1 MLHVGTGRRS
11 TCWSIVPPTPV
22 SSILEVAMSRSLALA
37 ASLVLAAAP
46 APAQSLFELPKGV
59 ETRWYSFENPDG
71 RHGEGGKTQA
81 GRKGAASR
89 TIRPGERAVL
99 ADVPGPGVV
108 RRIWLTVPGRVE
120 TLRGWV
126 VRMYWDGQDW
136 PSVEAPLQDFFGL
149 PFARQAPFESA
160 LFSNPEGRSFN
171 CFVPMPFRQRAL
183 VTITNESPTEAMLFY
198 DVDATRGDAL
208 PEETG
213 YFHARYRRENP
224 TTPKRDFEVLPRV
237 AGRGRYLGANVGIR
251 TTDHR
256 RPLWFGEGELKVY
269 LDDDREWPTLVGTGT
284 EDLVGSAWG
293 LGRFD
298 HLYQGAPLIEEKDGV
313 WGLYRYHVPDPVY
326 FAKAV
331 RVTLQQIAG
340 GSVAQLRSLP
350 RELWPE
356 LVRDHRRFEA
366 ETTAS
371 PTDDTTWENFESPQD
386 VCATAYWYQAL
397 PSPRWPVL
405 EPYAERVKDLGL
417 PPPPER

>member
-1 MLHVGTGRRS
+1 MT
-11 TCWSIVPPTPV
+11 I
-22 SSILEVAMSRSLALA
+22 SLAPVAVL
-37 ASLVLAAAP
+37 LLAAAG
-46 APAQSLFELPKGV
+46 APAQSLFELPRGV

-71 RHGEGGKTQA
+71 RRGAGGRAQE
-81 GRKGAASR
+81 GRKGAANR
-89 TIRPGERAVL
+89 TIAPGERVVL

-126 VRMYWDGQDW
+126 VRMYWDGQEW

-171 CFVPMPFRQRAL
+171 CVVPMPFRRRAL
-183 VTITNESPTEAMLFY
+183 LTITNESPSEATLFY
-198 DVDATRGDAL
+198 DVNVTVGDAL
-208 PEETG
+208 PDETG

-237 AGRGRYLGANVGIR
+237 EGRGRYLGANVGIR

-269 LDDDREWPTLVGTGT
+269 LDDDRERPTLVGTGT

-298 HLYQGAPLIEEKDGV
+298 HLYQGAPLTEEKDGV
-313 WGLYRYHVPDPVY
+313 WGFYRYHVPDPVY
-326 FAKAV
+326 FARAV

-340 GSVAQLRSLP
+340 GSVAQLRALP
-350 RELWPE
+350 KERRPE
-356 LVRDHRRFEA
+356 LVRNHQRFEPPA
-366 ETTAS
+366 A
-371 PTDDTTWENFESPQD
+371 
-386 VCATAYWYQAL
+386 
-397 PSPRWPVL
+397 PSP
-405 EPYAERVKDLGL
+405 AEEGTWRTSRRRRTSARRPTGTRPCPRPGG
-417 PPPPER
+417 PPSRRTPSA

>member
-1 MLHVGTGRRS
+1 MTR
-11 TCWSIVPPTPV
+11 T
-22 SSILEVAMSRSLALA
+22 LALA
-37 ASLVLAAAP
+37 ASLLTFAASS
-46 APAQSLFELPKGV
+46 PAQSLFELPRGV

-71 RHGEGGKTQA
+71 RRGDGGKTLA
-81 GRKGAASR
+81 GRKGAANR
-89 TIRPGERAVL
+89 TIRPGERVVL

-120 TLRGWV
+120 TLRGFV

-171 CFVPMPFRQRAL
+171 CFVPMPFRERAL
-183 VTITNESPTEAMLFY
+183 LTIANESPREAMLFY
-198 DVDATRGDAL
+198 DVDVTVGDVL

-224 TTPKRDFEVLPRV
+224 TTPTKDFEVLPRV
-237 AGRGRYLGANVGIR
+237 EARGRYLGANVGIR

-298 HLYQGAPLIEEKDGV
+298 HLYQGAPLTEEKDGV

-340 GSVAQLRSLP
+340 GSVAQLRALP
-350 RELWPE
+350 EELRPE
-356 LVRDHRRFEA
+356 LVRTHRRFEPPA
-366 ETTAS
+366 SAS
-371 PTDDTTWENFESPQD
+371 PADESTWENFETPQD

-397 PSPRWPVL
+397 PSPRWPAL
-405 EPYAERVKDLGL
+405 EPYAERVNDLGS
-417 PPPPER
+417 PPKP

>member
-1 MLHVGTGRRS
+1 MAR
-11 TCWSIVPPTPV
+11 P
-22 SSILEVAMSRSLALA
+22 LAFA
-37 ASLVLAAAP
+37 ASLLILAAASS
-46 APAQSLFELPKGV
+46 AQSLFELPKGV

-71 RHGEGGKTQA
+71 RRGEGGKAQA
-81 GRKGAASR
+81 GRKGAANK
-89 TIRPGERAVL
+89 TIQPGERAVL

-149 PFARQAPFESA
+149 PFAHQVPFESA

-171 CFVPMPFRQRAL
+171 SFVPMPFRKRAL
-183 VTITNESPTEAMLFY
+183 LTITNESPKEAMLFY
-198 DVDATRGDAL
+198 DVDVTAGDLL
-208 PEETG
+208 PDETG

-224 TTPKRDFEVLPRV
+224 TTPKKDFEVLPRV
-237 AGRGRYLGANVGIR
+237 EARGRYLGANVGIR

-298 HLYQGAPLIEEKDGV
+298 HLYQGAPLTEERDGV
-313 WGLYRYHVPDPVY
+313 WGFYRYHVPDPVY

-340 GSVAQLRSLP
+340 GSVAQIRALP
-350 RELWPE
+350 GERWPE
-356 LVRDHRRFEA
+356 LVRNHQRFEPPP
-366 ETTAS
+366 TAGPADES
-371 PTDDTTWENFESPQD
+371 TWENFESPQD
-386 VCATAYWYQAL
+386 VCATAYWYQTL
-397 PSPRWPVL
+397 PSPRWPAL
-405 EPYAERVKDLGL
+405 ETYAERVKDLGF
-417 PPPPER
+417 PPPKP

>member
-1 MLHVGTGRRS
+1 MTRTVTVGAAF
-11 TCWSIVPPTPV
+11 
-22 SSILEVAMSRSLALA
+22 LLA
-37 ASLVLAAAP
+37 ATGAV
-46 APAQSLFELPKGV
+46 AQPIFELPTGV
-59 ETRWYSFENPDG
+59 ETRWYSFENPEG
-71 RHGEGGKTQA
+71 RRGEGGRTQA
-81 GRKGAASR
+81 GRKGAASKMVQ
-89 TIRPGERAVL
+89 PGERVVL
-99 ADVPGPGVV
+99 ADVAGPGVV

-149 PFARQAPFESA
+149 PFARQVPFESA

-171 CFVPMPFRQRAL
+171 SFVPMPFRKRAL
-183 VTITNESPTEAMLFY
+183 LTITNESPKEAMLFY
-198 DVDATRGDAL
+198 DVDVTAGDLL
-208 PEETG
+208 PDETG

-224 TTPKRDFEVLPRV
+224 TTPKKDFEVLPRV
-237 AGRGRYLGANVGIR
+237 EARGRYLGANVGIR

-298 HLYQGAPLIEEKDGV
+298 HLYQGAPLTEERDGV
-313 WGLYRYHVPDPVY
+313 WGFYRYHVPDPVY

-340 GSVAQLRSLP
+340 GSVAQIRALP
-350 RELWPE
+350 GERWPE
-356 LVRDHRRFEA
+356 LVRNHQRFEPPP
-366 ETTAS
+366 TAGPADES
-371 PTDDTTWENFESPQD
+371 TWENFESPQD
-386 VCATAYWYQAL
+386 VCATAYWYQTL
-397 PSPRWPVL
+397 PSPRWPAL
-405 EPYAERVKDLGL
+405 ETYAERVKDLGF
-417 PPPPER
+417 PPPKP